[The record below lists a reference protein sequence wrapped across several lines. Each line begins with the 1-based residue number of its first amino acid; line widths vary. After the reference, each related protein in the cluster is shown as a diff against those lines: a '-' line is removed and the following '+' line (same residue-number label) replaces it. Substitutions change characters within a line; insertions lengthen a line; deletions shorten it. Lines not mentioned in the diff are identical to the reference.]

1 MDPIRARIHNTDP
14 DTLYLDPDPEIC
26 PNFDPDLNNFT
37 RLHDQF

>member
-26 PNFDPDLNNFT
+26 PNFDPDLSHFT